1 MLLCQLLHFQLG
13 TSTTGQLT
21 TANGTLQQWNNSSA
35 FGAFHSSFTLC
46 FQQQQRFFYFK
57 RSLTH
62 TRRRFGLVWSVG
74 VVATTTRCASPLLR
88 IPRRRLHSFCS
99 FKNSL
104 FVLNT
109 PIFFFLLHFGCFDC
123 QLFFVDIWNSF
134 FHRYFSTNR
143 KNEKSAN
150 VVGSRRRKYS
160 FFIFKSCFYC
170 ALFFLISALYWQ
182 FYYYLR

>member
-1 MLLCQLLHFQLG
+1 MCQLLHFQLG

-109 PIFFFLLHFGCFDC
+109 PIFLLSPALWLFRLSTVFCRYLK
-123 QLFFVDIWNSF
+123 LFFTVIFRLTEKTKRAQTWSEAGAV
-134 FHRYFSTNR
+134 STL
-143 KNEKSAN
+143 
-150 VVGSRRRKYS
+150 
-160 FFIFKSCFYC
+160 FY
-170 ALFFLISALYWQ
+170 L
-182 FYYYLR
+182 